1 MAFKQSIMQKEKYG
15 KHGKWNL
22 ELWPTNRPTD
32 LQALKIVSLPKSNAV
47 YFLKHSVY
55 TYFLKSV
62 VDGPVERFDAETTK
76 LEVRRQGL
84 NRKVT
89 LAIKWKR
96 RIQARRQDFKRGGGL
111 RILTRKLFSE
121 PPQIGKYLGRQRFR
135 WGANFSL
142 IFFNLNG
149 VWPLKVGR

>member
-1 MAFKQSIMQKEKYG
+1 MYLMAFKQSIMQKENKCSDSSMG
-15 KHGKWNL
+15 DETWNYD
-22 ELWPTNRPTD
+22 RPTD
-32 LQALKIVSLPKSNAV
+32 LQAHKIVSLPKSNAV

-89 LAIKWKR
+89 LAIK
-96 RIQARRQDFKRGGGL
+96 
-111 RILTRKLFSE
+111 
-121 PPQIGKYLGRQRFR
+121 
-135 WGANFSL
+135 
-142 IFFNLNG
+142 
-149 VWPLKVGR
+149 